1 MLEMG
6 CIYRSAEEI
15 ADISFLC
22 SEAALIIGILDCKC
36 CFTLLIVREGFI
48 SSIQLDV
55 SHCVD
60 AHSKSTVLSVQPLL
74 VAFCDAACQVL
85 VLDLSAKL
93 HPTGGGGG
101 EGVHFKGKTT
111 DSSALQGCVP
121 VDRAALSLFGL
132 STGVGLSTTSDAL
145 HVDQDQAAA
154 AAVEYM
160 SREETTRCIVQT
172 CRFDQCGSSEL
183 LDLGVPS
190 LMLPRR
196 GQDSRRYSRYPLLA
210 ASSEALIVRNMGRS
224 RSGHQSCSDD
234 MGSVEMVR
242 VRFSPSAATVDL
254 LRLYC
259 SRSSRATTGKVGHLK
274 KYFDELSR
282 VSRSAAAARKQSFQA
297 VSGGELQSS
306 TAGIEA
312 AIFSTD
318 LERGLFTRRF
328 RRGDKGLGFD
338 GSGSFIAPNPK
349 KTAVSFAARQLGSSS
364 SSISLV
370 KVVVAEQE
378 QDTAFVVPILSDP
391 TDHLTSDWSSKESSS
406 SSRSE
411 ITQYPA
417 VYRLS
422 RAHSGCI
429 LHSKNQKGG
438 LQFLD
443 FDDLEACKLQR
454 FTLLACCCVGL
465 INLLLLLMT
474 LLACCWANQP
484 SSSAS

>member
-48 SSIQLDV
+48 SSIHLDV

-101 EGVHFKGKTT
+101 EGAHFKGKTT
-111 DSSALQGCVP
+111 DSSAQQGCVP

-132 STGVGLSTTSDAL
+132 STCVGFSTTRDAL
-145 HVDQDQAAA
+145 YVDQDQATAA

-196 GQDSRRYSRYPLLA
+196 GQDSRRYSRYALLA

-224 RSGHQSCSDD
+224 RSGHQSSSDD

-318 LERGLFTRRF
+318 LERGSFTRRF
-328 RRGDKGLGFD
+328 RRDDKGLGFD

-370 KVVVAEQE
+370 KVVVAEQG

-391 TDHLTSDWSSKESSS
+391 TDHLTSDWSSKDSSS

-429 LHSKNQKGG
+429 LHSKSQIGG

-454 FTLLACCCVGL
+454 
-465 INLLLLLMT
+465 MT

>member
-101 EGVHFKGKTT
+101 EGAHFKGKTT
-111 DSSALQGCVP
+111 DSSAQQGCVP

-132 STGVGLSTTSDAL
+132 STGVGLSTTRDAL
-145 HVDQDQAAA
+145 YVDQDQATAA

-196 GQDSRRYSRYPLLA
+196 GQDSRRYSRYALLA

-224 RSGHQSCSDD
+224 RSRHQSSSDD

-318 LERGLFTRRF
+318 LERGSFTRRF
-328 RRGDKGLGFD
+328 RRDDKGLGFD

-370 KVVVAEQE
+370 KVVVAEQG

-391 TDHLTSDWSSKESSS
+391 TDHLTSDWSSKDSSS

-429 LHSKNQKGG
+429 LHSKSQIGG

-454 FTLLACCCVGL
+454 
-465 INLLLLLMT
+465 MT